1 MNAAAKRI
9 LALVALVL
17 VAGCG
22 AGAQRESLDAR
33 SGPLPAAPV
42 LSPLPGDSAPAF
54 TARSGSFTLKVD
66 SASLLPGSRVA
77 GFELRE
83 VAATALEL
91 QAQTAAPESAG
102 SAGGEIFALEVRAN
116 AALDL
121 RALYFE
127 LDYDADEYTPLTAS
141 ASGRLGSPDQLLELA
156 LLGDRGSVQHGQVL
170 KRTLSAETRGYSGSG
185 AMARV
190 LFARRPAPQTR
201 IVSAAPSG
209 NGSQAPLMLE
219 EEQLNLHW
227 LYACAGDYNQD
238 GQVAIADL
246 TPIGLNFGAVAEGG
260 AFDPTSAL
268 SVVDGNQ
275 DGTIS
280 VQDLAPIGFNFRRKV
295 TAFNVYQ
302 GTDTAQ
308 LPDANDAPSELSPV
322 GSLPFSSAGF
332 NSATQRITFDF
343 PLSLPPAEG
352 EIYWVRPVDST
363 AAPESEGTPSQ
374 YDGPSV
380 VIVAPNVRI
389 VDGNKSD
396 PTYDSEFELQGDD
409 GTNFT
414 VLDPPGGETIAPGD
428 IIVGFK
434 YSPIDGAPAGG
445 FLRRVEAVTDTGG
458 GVLDLGTAGE
468 VAMGEVFLKGGL
480 TRSGLDFNGA
490 AITDLRP
497 GLDHTG
503 CSGIG
508 MSMAR
513 GASAAPG
520 AVRRSVSDDSLI
532 SFNLDGTVLY
542 STQSGENFFKVS
554 LPQANFSFG
563 PSFDI
568 DADFDTFLGVPYDL
582 NSFHA
587 IVEGNLQANMELL
600 VDGHWYEGFE
610 KETKLYSLRK
620 DYYFMVGPVPVWL
633 AGKIDVYGGITG
645 SAGVDCHARSGFNL
659 DYTVRLGVKYHEDHG
674 WATVAELDDVF
685 NPIPPELRV
694 TGTADMEVYLRPEF
708 ALELYGSIGGGVK
721 LKPYLK
727 GHLDGNYDINN
738 GPFCANVN
746 LTGGFASQFF
756 LYGKVLGISL
766 FDKSWDL
773 FDADF
778 DIYST
783 HIGCEEGPQAPAAHF
798 QAGPLWF
805 AVDDPGPYTVNFDA
819 TYYAP
824 EPPAYPDPRGA
835 YDPDG
840 VDTAAPFGIVNY
852 EWDLNGDGFCE
863 YDGPNPIVS
872 WDYEQKYVDYNATLW
887 VTDEEGMVSR
897 YDLSFQV
904 QDPIG

>member
-1 MNAAAKRI
+1 MNAAVKRI
-9 LALVALVL
+9 LALLAILAL
-17 VAGCG
+17 AGCG
-22 AGAQRESLDAR
+22 SAGQRSALEQAEGAALK
-33 SGPLPAAPV
+33 PAAPA
-42 LSPLPGDSAPAF
+42 LSPLPGAAAPAF
-54 TARSGSFTLKVD
+54 SARYGSFTLEVD
-66 SASLLPGSRVA
+66 GASLLPGSRVA

-83 VAATALEL
+83 APATEAEL
-91 QAQTAAPESAG
+91 SAQG
-102 SAGGEIFALEVRAN
+102 RDVFALEVRAQS
-116 AALDL
+116 ALDL

-127 LDYDADEYTPLTAS
+127 LDYDAEQYSPLAAAAT
-141 ASGRLGSPDQLLELA
+141 GRLGASDKLLELA
-156 LLGDRGSVQHGQVL
+156 LLSDRGAVQHGQVL
-170 KRTLSAETRGYSGSG
+170 KRTLSADTRGFSGSG
-185 AMARV
+185 AVARV

-201 IVSAAPSG
+201 ISSAAPSG

-238 GQVAIADL
+238 GQVAVADL
-246 TPIGLNFGAVAEGG
+246 TPIGLNFGALAEGG
-260 AFDPTSAL
+260 QFPPTSAL
-268 SVVDGNQ
+268 AVVDGNQ

-280 VQDLAPIGFNFRRKV
+280 VQDLAAIGFNFRRKV

-302 GTDTAQ
+302 GTDVAQ
-308 LPDANDAPSELSPV
+308 LPDANDAASELSPI
-322 GSLPFSSAGF
+322 GSLPFSAAGF
-332 NSATQRITFDF
+332 NTASERIAFDF

-352 EIYWVRPVDST
+352 EIYWVRPVDAT

-396 PTYDSEFELQGDD
+396 PTYSSEFELLEHEGSFFLIRDHSASQDI
-409 GTNFT
+409 N
-414 VLDPPGGETIAPGD
+414 EGD
-428 IIVGFK
+428 ILVGFL
-434 YSPIDGAPAGG
+434 YNPVNGQAEGG
-445 FLRRVEAVTDTGG
+445 FLRRVTFVSD
-458 GVLDLGTAGE
+458 DLGMLTIE
-468 VAMGEVFLKGGL
+468 TQDDVSMGEVFLKGGL
-480 TRSGLDFNGA
+480 TRSGLDFTGA

-497 GLDHTG
+497 GLEHTG

-508 MSMAR
+508 MALGR

-520 AVRRSVSDDSLI
+520 ALRRSVSDDSLI

-542 STQSGENFFKVS
+542 NTQSGENFFKVS

-587 IVEGNLQANMELL
+587 IAAGNLTANMELL

-659 DYTVRLGVKYHEDHG
+659 DYTVRLGVKYHEDDG
-674 WATVAELDDVF
+674 WSTVAELDDIF

-727 GHLDGNYDINN
+727 GHLDGNYDISN

-746 LTGGFASQFF
+746 LTGGFASEFF
-756 LYGKVLGISL
+756 LYGKILGISL
-766 FDKSWDL
+766 FDETWEL
-773 FDADF
+773 FNADF

-805 AVDDPGPYTVNFDA
+805 AVDNPGPYTVNFDA

-824 EPPAYPDPRGA
+824 EPPAYPNPRGA

-840 VDTAAPFGIVNY
+840 VDTGAPFGIVNY

-872 WDYEQKYVDYNATLW
+872 WDYDQKYVPYNATLW

-897 YDLSFQV
+897 YDMNFQV
-904 QDPIG
+904 EDPIG